1 MPALDEK
8 EGVCSS
14 RKLARTLVSELD
26 MRIMPMPTAVISIKT
41 SKAMTNA
48 TPRSVP
54 PVFFLSSIFTVF
66 SYWQDVA
73 WPVVAIEQL
82 LMETTPS
89 KFVSMGWFVLGS
101 MTLLLRIVR
110 LILMVLIEA
119 RV

>member
-1 MPALDEK
+1 
-8 EGVCSS
+8 
-14 RKLARTLVSELD
+14 

-110 LILMVLIEA
+110 LILMVLIDA
-119 RV
+119 RIWAPADVLISRGNEVFGIAVPSALK